1 MIKSNQIRFI
11 MTMTIILCAM
21 FAGAG
26 RADFRVE
33 LESGSVAFGSL
44 TKEDLYAGFVE
55 AGASDGVYA
64 LRALITDDE
73 NAGWTLSVR
82 ADTAEFTSVFAQ
94 KSCEDL
100 LWRVDGPE
108 PYIALTQYDE
118 PAASGAG
125 SDYVD
130 IDLKLLAGWGDR
142 ADSYGI
148 VLVFTLTSD

>member
-1 MIKSNQIRFI
+1 
-11 MTMTIILCAM
+11 M
-21 FAGAG
+21 FASVGM
-26 RADFRVE
+26 ADFRLE
-33 LESGSVAFGSL
+33 LESGSVGFGTLS
-44 TKEDLYAGFVE
+44 KEDLYAGFVE
-55 AGASDGVYA
+55 RGSSDGVYA
-64 LRALITDDE
+64 LRALIADDE

-82 ADTAEFTSVFAQ
+82 ADMAEFTSIFAQ

-108 PYIALTQYDE
+108 PYVALAQYDE
-118 PAASGAG
+118 PVASGVG